1 MYEVYTT
8 CIPDD
13 ACELTHGPS
22 THPQILSQTLEQLQM
37 NISSSMVVGARTWR
51 KICQTTLVSYG
62 ISEACA
68 VPLLMI
74 GRLGDGVHQVKVAQ
88 AAGMESPSLVRLLD
102 QLCSSGYVCR
112 TEDIHD
118 RRAKALSLTA
128 RGRELVQAVE
138 QQLVR
143 LRREVLATI
152 DPDDLEA
159 ALRVLR
165 AFEGFL
171 NGFFTGMPPARDWFY
186 GVRTFAASMIA
197 LYIAMLMQ
205 MPRPYWAMAT
215 VYIVSSPFV
224 GPTSSKALY
233 RAVGTFMGAAAAVFF
248 VPMFVQTPYV
258 LVVVIALWTGILLFL
273 SLHLRTANSYAL
285 MLAGYTLPLIAL
297 PVVDN
302 PLAVWDVAE
311 ARTEEIFLGIA
322 VAAVVGA
329 MFWPRRLAPV
339 FDDSVSKWFADAQVY
354 SQRFLSRNV
363 QPEEISTLRGG
374 MVATFNTL
382 ELMIGQLPHE
392 GSRPQTVRNTKEL
405 RGRMIHLLPVIDAL
419 DDAVYALEHRA
430 PELLERFTP
439 LLTAANE
446 WLASTQKDAPLERW
460 RVLRDQIEALQPDA
474 DALDDRHQLL
484 FSNALYRLGEWVDL
498 WQDCRSLQAAIQ
510 CESQDSWRAVYR
522 HWRLGRLTPF
532 LDRGLMFYSAFS
544 TVTAIIVASVLW
556 ILLGWTD
563 GGSAVILAAVAC
575 SFFASM
581 DDPAPQIYRFFFWT
595 AMSVLF
601 ASLYLFLVLP
611 NLHDFPMLVLAFSVP
626 FICIGTLTVQ
636 PRFYLGMLLTLVN
649 TSSFISIQGAYDADF
664 LAFANSNLAGPVGL
678 LFAFVWTLI
687 ARPFGAELAAKR
699 LTRFSWRDIDTGI
712 ALREVRVA
720 LNLLDLL
727 AYSPR
732 ILGVPRVLLNQVVEG
747 VGGYFKACLKAG
759 ERLPAPSG
767 LLMTLD
773 RTRRALNG
781 QGLQGEDE
789 TRLHLLHALSG
800 LRLALL
806 PGVEFLGGTEM
817 EAPLPDGA
825 PL

>member
-1 MYEVYTT
+1 
-8 CIPDD
+8 
-13 ACELTHGPS
+13 
-22 THPQILSQTLEQLQM
+22 
-37 NISSSMVVGARTWR
+37 
-51 KICQTTLVSYG
+51 
-62 ISEACA
+62 
-68 VPLLMI
+68 
-74 GRLGDGVHQVKVAQ
+74 
-88 AAGMESPSLVRLLD
+88 
-102 QLCSSGYVCR
+102 
-112 TEDIHD
+112 
-118 RRAKALSLTA
+118 
-128 RGRELVQAVE
+128 
-138 QQLVR
+138 
-143 LRREVLATI
+143 
-152 DPDDLEA
+152 
-159 ALRVLR
+159 
-165 AFEGFL
+165 
-171 NGFFTGMPPARDWFY
+171 MPPARDWFY

-197 LYIAMLMQ
+197 LYIALLMQ

-215 VYIVSSPFV
+215 VYIVSNPFL
-224 GPTSSKALY
+224 GPTTSKALY
-233 RAVGTFMGAAAAVFF
+233 RAIGTFIGAAAAVLF
-248 VPMFVQTPYV
+248 VPMFVQSPYMLV
-258 LVVVIALWTGILLFL
+258 LVIALWTGTLLFL
-273 SLHLRTANSYAL
+273 SLHLRTANNYAL

-302 PLAVWDVAE
+302 PLGVWDVAE

-339 FDDSVSKWFADAQVY
+339 FNDSVSKWFADASTY
-354 SQRFLSRNV
+354 SLRFLSRSV
-363 QPEEISTLRGG
+363 QPEEVSALRAS
-374 MVATFNTL
+374 MVATFNSL

-419 DDAVYALEHRA
+419 DDALYALERRT
-430 PELLERFTP
+430 PELVDKFAP
-439 LLTAANE
+439 LLAATCE
-446 WLASTQKDAPLERW
+446 WLEHKDADLGRW
-460 RVLRDQIEALQPDA
+460 QALKDQLEALQPA
-474 DALDDRHQLL
+474 PEALDDRKQLL
-484 FSNALYRLGEWVDL
+484 FSNAIYRLGEWIDV
-498 WQDCRSLQAAIQ
+498 WQDCRSLQYAIE

-532 LDRGLMFYSAFS
+532 LDRGLMFYSAAS

-595 AMSVLF
+595 AMSVVF

-611 NLHDFPMLVLAFSVP
+611 NLHDFPMLVLAFAVP
-626 FICIGTLTVQ
+626 FICVGTLTVKPQ
-636 PRFYLGMLLTLVN
+636 FYLGMLLTLVN

-664 LAFANSNLAGPVGL
+664 LSFANSNLAGPMGL
-678 LFAFVWTLI
+678 LFAFIWTLI

-699 LTRFSWRDIDTGI
+699 LTRFSWRDIVGLAEPATLSEHRLLGIRMLDRLMQHLPRLAMTGQDSGV

-727 AYSPR
+727 AYTPR
-732 ILGVPRVLLNQVVEG
+732 VLGVPQVLLRQVVAE
-747 VGGYFKACLKAG
+747 VGEYFKACLKAG
-759 ERLPAPSG
+759 ERLPAPSP

-773 RTRRALNG
+773 RTRRALSG
-781 QGLQGEDE
+781 ASDDE
-789 TRLHLLHALSG
+789 TRRHLLHALSG

-806 PGVEFLGGTEM
+806 PGVEFVGSAEP
-817 EAPLPDGA
+817 EEPLPHGIDGA

>member
-1 MYEVYTT
+1 M
-8 CIPDD
+8 
-13 ACELTHGPS
+13 S
-22 THPQILSQTLEQLQM
+22 
-37 NISSSMVVGARTWR
+37 
-51 KICQTTLVSYG
+51 
-62 ISEACA
+62 
-68 VPLLMI
+68 
-74 GRLGDGVHQVKVAQ
+74 
-88 AAGMESPSLVRLLD
+88 
-102 QLCSSGYVCR
+102 
-112 TEDIHD
+112 
-118 RRAKALSLTA
+118 
-128 RGRELVQAVE
+128 
-138 QQLVR
+138 
-143 LRREVLATI
+143 
-152 DPDDLEA
+152 
-159 ALRVLR
+159 
-165 AFEGFL
+165 
-171 NGFFTGMPPARDWFY
+171 GFFTGVPPARDWFY

-197 LYIAMLMQ
+197 LYIALLMQ

-233 RAVGTFMGAAAAVFF
+233 RAVGTLLGAAAAVLF
-248 VPMFVQTPYV
+248 VPMFVQSPYV
-258 LVVVIALWTGILLFL
+258 LVLVIALWTGILLFL
-273 SLHLRTANSYAL
+273 SMHLRTANNYAL

-339 FDDSVSKWFADAQVY
+339 FNDSVSKWFADASTY
-354 SQRFLSRNV
+354 SLRFLSRNV
-363 QPEEISTLRGG
+363 QPEEIGAWRSS

-392 GSRPQTVRNTKEL
+392 GARPQTVRNTKEL

-419 DDAVYALEHRA
+419 DDALYALERRT
-430 PELLERFTP
+430 PELVDRFAP
-439 LLTAANE
+439 LLAATTQ
-446 WLASTQKDAPLERW
+446 WLEHKDADLGRW
-460 RVLRDQIEALQPDA
+460 QALKDQLEALQPSA
-474 DALDDRHQLL
+474 EALDDRKQLL
-484 FSNALYRLGEWVDL
+484 FSNALYRLGEWIDL
-498 WQDCRSLQAAIQ
+498 WQDCRSLQYAIQ
-510 CESQDSWRAVYR
+510 CESQDSWHAVYR
-522 HWRLGRLTPF
+522 HWRLGRLSPF
-532 LDRGLMFYSAFS
+532 LDRGLMLYSAAS
-544 TVTAIIVASVLW
+544 TVTAIIVASLLW

-563 GGSAVILAAVAC
+563 GGAAVILAAVAC

-626 FICIGTLTVQ
+626 FICIGTLTVKPQ
-636 PRFYLGMLLTLVN
+636 FYLGMLLTLVN

-664 LAFANSNLAGPVGL
+664 LSFVNSNLAGPVGL

-699 LTRFSWRDIDTGI
+699 LTRFSWRDIVSLTEPATLAEHRQLGVQVLDRLMQHLPRLAITGQDTGI

-727 AYSPR
+727 AYT
-732 ILGVPRVLLNQVVEG
+732 PRVLGYPQVLLHQVVAE
-747 VGGYFKACLKAG
+747 VGEYFKACLKAG
-759 ERLPAPSG
+759 ERLPAPSA
-767 LLMTLD
+767 LLMSMD
-773 RTRRALNG
+773 RTRRALN
-781 QGLQGEDE
+781 QECDEDA
-789 TRLHLLHALSG
+789 RFQLLHALSG

-806 PGVEFLGGTEM
+806 PGVEFVGSGEV
-817 EAPLPDGA
+817 EEPLPHGIDGA

>member
-1 MYEVYTT
+1 MT
-8 CIPDD
+8 
-13 ACELTHGPS
+13 
-22 THPQILSQTLEQLQM
+22 
-37 NISSSMVVGARTWR
+37 
-51 KICQTTLVSYG
+51 
-62 ISEACA
+62 
-68 VPLLMI
+68 
-74 GRLGDGVHQVKVAQ
+74 
-88 AAGMESPSLVRLLD
+88 
-102 QLCSSGYVCR
+102 
-112 TEDIHD
+112 
-118 RRAKALSLTA
+118 
-128 RGRELVQAVE
+128 
-138 QQLVR
+138 
-143 LRREVLATI
+143 
-152 DPDDLEA
+152 
-159 ALRVLR
+159 
-165 AFEGFL
+165 
-171 NGFFTGMPPARDWFY
+171 
-186 GVRTFAASMIA
+186 A

-248 VPMFVQTPYV
+248 VPMFVQSPYV
-258 LVVVIALWTGILLFL
+258 LVVIIALWTGTLLFL

-297 PVVDN
+297 PVLDN
-302 PLAVWDVAE
+302 PLAVWDIAE

-339 FDDSVSKWFADAQVY
+339 FNDAVNKWFTDASTY
-354 SQRFLSRNV
+354 SLRFLTRNV
-363 QPEEISTLRGG
+363 QPEEVSTLRSA
-374 MVATFNTL
+374 MVATFNSL

-419 DDAVYALEHRA
+419 DDALYALERRT
-430 PELLERFTP
+430 PELVDKFAP
-439 LLTAANE
+439 LLAATTE
-446 WLASTQKDAPLERW
+446 WLGHKDADLERW
-460 RVLRDQIEALQPDA
+460 QALKDQLQALQPDA
-474 DALDDRHQLL
+474 EALDDRKQLL
-484 FSNALYRLGEWVDL
+484 FSNALYRLGEWIDL
-498 WQDCRSLQAAIQ
+498 WQDCRSLQYAIE

-532 LDRGLMFYSAFS
+532 LDRGLMLYSAMS
-544 TVTAIIVASVLW
+544 TVSAIIVASVLW

-611 NLHDFPMLVLAFSVP
+611 NLHDFPMLVLAFAVP
-626 FICIGTLTVQ
+626 FICIGTLTVKPQ
-636 PRFYLGMLLTLVN
+636 FYLGMLLTLVN

-664 LAFANSNLAGPVGL
+664 LSFANSNLAGPIGL

-699 LTRFSWRDIDTGI
+699 LTRFSWRDIVSLTEPATLSEHRKLGVQMLDRLMQHLPRLGLTGQDTGV
-712 ALREVRVA
+712 ALRELRVA

-727 AYSPR
+727 AYTPR
-732 ILGVPRVLLNQVVEG
+732 VLGVPQVLLQQVVAE
-747 VGGYFKACLKAG
+747 VGEYFKACLKAG
-759 ERLPAPSG
+759 ERLPAPSP

-773 RTRRALNG
+773 RTRRALNT
-781 QGLQGEDE
+781 ECDDE
-789 TRLHLLHALSG
+789 ARLHLLHALSG

-806 PGVEFLGGTEM
+806 PGVEFVGTGEL
-817 EAPLPDGA
+817 EEPLPHGIDGA

>member
-1 MYEVYTT
+1 
-8 CIPDD
+8 
-13 ACELTHGPS
+13 
-22 THPQILSQTLEQLQM
+22 
-37 NISSSMVVGARTWR
+37 
-51 KICQTTLVSYG
+51 
-62 ISEACA
+62 
-68 VPLLMI
+68 
-74 GRLGDGVHQVKVAQ
+74 
-88 AAGMESPSLVRLLD
+88 
-102 QLCSSGYVCR
+102 
-112 TEDIHD
+112 
-118 RRAKALSLTA
+118 
-128 RGRELVQAVE
+128 
-138 QQLVR
+138 
-143 LRREVLATI
+143 
-152 DPDDLEA
+152 
-159 ALRVLR
+159 
-165 AFEGFL
+165 
-171 NGFFTGMPPARDWFY
+171 MPPARDWFY

-233 RAVGTFMGAAAAVFF
+233 RAVGTFLGAAAAVFF
-248 VPMFVQTPYV
+248 VPMFVQTPYL

-339 FDDSVSKWFADAQVY
+339 FDDSVSKWFSDAQVY
-354 SQRFLSRNV
+354 SQRFLTRNV
-363 QPEEISTLRGG
+363 QPEEVSTLRGG

-392 GSRPQTVRNTKEL
+392 GARPQTVRNTKEL
-405 RGRMIHLLPVIDAL
+405 RGRMIHLLPVVDAL
-419 DDAVYALEHRA
+419 DDALYALERRT
-430 PELLERFTP
+430 PELVGKFAP
-439 LLTAANE
+439 LLAATVE
-446 WLASTQKDAPLERW
+446 WLENTQKDAPIERW
-460 RVLRDQIEALQPDA
+460 RALRDQIEALQPDA
-474 DALDDRHQLL
+474 EALDDRHQLL
-484 FSNALYRLGEWVDL
+484 FSNALYRLGEWIDL

-510 CESQDSWRAVYR
+510 CESQDNWRAVYR

-532 LDRGLMFYSAFS
+532 IDRGLMFYSAFS
-544 TVTAIIVASVLW
+544 TVTAIVVASVLW

-611 NLHDFPMLVLAFSVP
+611 NLHDFPMLVLAFAVP
-626 FICIGTLTVQ
+626 FICVGTLTVQ

-687 ARPFGAELAAKR
+687 ARPFGAEFAAKR
-699 LTRFSWRDIDTGI
+699 LTRFSWHDIVGLTEPATLAEHRQMGVRMLDRLMQHLPRLAMTGQDTGI

-759 ERLPAPSG
+759 ERLPAPGG

-806 PGVEFLGGTEM
+806 PGVEFVGGPELD
-817 EAPLPDGA
+817 APLPDGA

>member
-1 MYEVYTT
+1 M
-8 CIPDD
+8 
-13 ACELTHGPS
+13 
-22 THPQILSQTLEQLQM
+22 
-37 NISSSMVVGARTWR
+37 
-51 KICQTTLVSYG
+51 
-62 ISEACA
+62 
-68 VPLLMI
+68 
-74 GRLGDGVHQVKVAQ
+74 
-88 AAGMESPSLVRLLD
+88 
-102 QLCSSGYVCR
+102 
-112 TEDIHD
+112 
-118 RRAKALSLTA
+118 
-128 RGRELVQAVE
+128 
-138 QQLVR
+138 
-143 LRREVLATI
+143 
-152 DPDDLEA
+152 
-159 ALRVLR
+159 
-165 AFEGFL
+165 

-197 LYIAMLMQ
+197 LYIALLMQ

-215 VYIVSSPFV
+215 VYIVSNPFL
-224 GPTSSKALY
+224 GPTTSKALY
-233 RAVGTFMGAAAAVFF
+233 RAVGTLLGAAAAVFF
-248 VPMFVQTPYV
+248 VPMFVQSPYV
-258 LVVVIALWTGILLFL
+258 LVLVIALWTGTLLFL
-273 SLHLRTANSYAL
+273 SLHLRTANNYAL

-339 FDDSVSKWFADAQVY
+339 FNDSVSKWFADASTY
-354 SQRFLSRNV
+354 SLRFLSRNV
-363 QPEEISTLRGG
+363 QPDEVSGLRAS
-374 MVATFNTL
+374 MVATFNSL

-392 GSRPQTVRNTKEL
+392 GARPQTVRNTNEL

-419 DDAVYALEHRA
+419 DDALYALERRT
-430 PELLERFTP
+430 PELVDKFAP
-439 LLTAANE
+439 LLGATSD
-446 WLASTQKDAPLERW
+446 WLQHKDADIDRW
-460 RVLRDQIEALQPDA
+460 QALKHQLEALQPSTQ
-474 DALDDRHQLL
+474 ALEDRKQLL
-484 FSNALYRLGEWVDL
+484 FSNALYRLGEWIDL
-498 WQDCRSLQAAIQ
+498 WQDCRSLQIAIQ
-510 CESQDSWRAVYR
+510 CENQDGWRAVYR

-532 LDRGLMFYSAFS
+532 LDRGLMLYSAAS

-563 GGSAVILAAVAC
+563 GGAAVILAAVAC

-611 NLHDFPMLVLAFSVP
+611 NLHDFPMLVLAFAVP
-626 FICIGTLTVQ
+626 FIIVGTLTVKPQ
-636 PRFYLGMLLTLVN
+636 FYLGMLLTLVN

-664 LAFANSNLAGPVGL
+664 LSFANSNLAGPIGL
-678 LFAFVWTLI
+678 LFAFIWTLV

-699 LTRFSWRDIDTGI
+699 LTRFSWRDIVSLTEPATLAEYRHLGVQVLDRLMQHLPRLAMTGQDTGI
-712 ALREVRVA
+712 ALREVRVV

-727 AYSPR
+727 AYTPR
-732 ILGVPRVLLNQVVEG
+732 IDGAPQALLRQVVAE
-747 VGGYFKACLKAG
+747 VGEYFKACLKAG
-759 ERLPAPSG
+759 ERLPAPSP

-773 RTRRALNG
+773 RTRRALAG
-781 QGLQGEDE
+781 AGDDQ

-806 PGVEFLGGTEM
+806 PGVEFVGSAEQ
-817 EAPLPDGA
+817 EEPLPHGIDGA

>member
-1 MYEVYTT
+1 M
-8 CIPDD
+8 
-13 ACELTHGPS
+13 
-22 THPQILSQTLEQLQM
+22 
-37 NISSSMVVGARTWR
+37 
-51 KICQTTLVSYG
+51 
-62 ISEACA
+62 
-68 VPLLMI
+68 
-74 GRLGDGVHQVKVAQ
+74 
-88 AAGMESPSLVRLLD
+88 
-102 QLCSSGYVCR
+102 
-112 TEDIHD
+112 
-118 RRAKALSLTA
+118 
-128 RGRELVQAVE
+128 
-138 QQLVR
+138 
-143 LRREVLATI
+143 
-152 DPDDLEA
+152 
-159 ALRVLR
+159 
-165 AFEGFL
+165 
-171 NGFFTGMPPARDWFY
+171 NGFFSGFPPARDWFY

-197 LYIAMLMQ
+197 LYIALLMQ

-233 RAVGTFMGAAAAVFF
+233 RAVGTFLGAAAAVLF
-248 VPMFVQTPYV
+248 VPMFVQSPYV
-258 LVVVIALWTGILLFL
+258 LVVVIALWTGTLLFL
-273 SLHLRTANSYAL
+273 SMHLRTANNYAL

-297 PVVDN
+297 PVVNN

-339 FDDSVSKWFADAQVY
+339 FNDSVSKWFADASIY
-354 SQRFLSRNV
+354 SARFLDRNV
-363 QPEEISTLRGG
+363 QPEEVSALRSS

-392 GSRPQTVRNTKEL
+392 GARPQTVRNTKEL

-419 DDAVYALEHRA
+419 DDALYALERRT
-430 PELLERFTP
+430 PELVDKFAP
-439 LLTAANE
+439 LLAAATE
-446 WLASTQKDAPLERW
+446 WLEHQDADIERW
-460 RVLRDQIEALQPDA
+460 QALKDQLEALQPSPEV
-474 DALDDRHQLL
+474 LDDRKQLL
-484 FSNALYRLGEWVDL
+484 FSNAIYRLGEWVDL
-498 WQDCRSLQAAIQ
+498 WQDCRSLQHAIE

-532 LDRGLMFYSAFS
+532 LDRGLMLYSAAS
-544 TVTAIIVASVLW
+544 TVVAIIVASVLW

-563 GGSAVILAAVAC
+563 GGAAVILAAVAC

-595 AMSVLF
+595 AMSVVF

-611 NLHDFPMLVLAFSVP
+611 NLHDFPMLVLAFAVP
-626 FICIGTLTVQ
+626 FICIGTLTVKPQ
-636 PRFYLGMLLTLVN
+636 FYLGMLLTLVN

-664 LAFANSNLAGPVGL
+664 LSFANSNLAGPVGL

-699 LTRFSWRDIDTGI
+699 LTRFAWRDIVSLTEPATLADHRRLGVQVLDRLMQHLPRLAVTGQDTGI

-727 AYSPR
+727 AYT
-732 ILGVPRVLLNQVVEG
+732 PRVQGAPQALLHQVVAE
-747 VGGYFKACLKAG
+747 VGEYFTACLKAG
-759 ERLPAPSG
+759 ERLPAPSP

-773 RTRRALNG
+773 RTRRALASAP
-781 QGLQGEDE
+781 DE
-789 TRLHLLHALSG
+789 QTRLHLLHALSG

-806 PGVEFLGGTEM
+806 PGVEFVGSAES
-817 EAPLPDGA
+817 EEPLPHGIDGA

>member
-1 MYEVYTT
+1 M
-8 CIPDD
+8 
-13 ACELTHGPS
+13 PS
-22 THPQILSQTLEQLQM
+22 
-37 NISSSMVVGARTWR
+37 
-51 KICQTTLVSYG
+51 
-62 ISEACA
+62 
-68 VPLLMI
+68 
-74 GRLGDGVHQVKVAQ
+74 
-88 AAGMESPSLVRLLD
+88 
-102 QLCSSGYVCR
+102 
-112 TEDIHD
+112 
-118 RRAKALSLTA
+118 
-128 RGRELVQAVE
+128 
-138 QQLVR
+138 
-143 LRREVLATI
+143 
-152 DPDDLEA
+152 
-159 ALRVLR
+159 
-165 AFEGFL
+165 
-171 NGFFTGMPPARDWFY
+171 ARDWFY

-197 LYIAMLMQ
+197 LYIALLMQ

-233 RAVGTFMGAAAAVFF
+233 RAVGTFLGAAAAVLF
-248 VPMFVQTPYV
+248 VPMFVQSPYV
-258 LVVVIALWTGILLFL
+258 LVVVIALWTGTLLFL
-273 SLHLRTANSYAL
+273 SMHLRTANNYAL

-297 PVVDN
+297 PVVNN

-339 FDDSVSKWFADAQVY
+339 FNDSVSKWFADASTY
-354 SQRFLSRNV
+354 SARFLGRNV
-363 QPEEISTLRGG
+363 QPDEVSALRTS

-392 GSRPQTVRNTKEL
+392 GARPQTVRNTKEL

-419 DDAVYALEHRA
+419 DDALYALERRT
-430 PELLERFTP
+430 PELVDKFAP
-439 LLTAANE
+439 LLAAASE
-446 WLASTQKDAPLERW
+446 WLEHKDAEIGRW
-460 RVLRDQIEALQPDA
+460 QALKDQLEALQPSA
-474 DALDDRHQLL
+474 EELGDRKQLL
-484 FSNALYRLGEWVDL
+484 FSNAIYRLGEWVDL
-498 WQDCRSLQAAIQ
+498 WQDCRSLQHAIQ

-532 LDRGLMFYSAFS
+532 LDRGLMFYSAAS
-544 TVTAIIVASVLW
+544 TVAAIIVASVLW

-595 AMSVLF
+595 AMSVVF

-611 NLHDFPMLVLAFSVP
+611 NLHDFPMLVLAFAVP
-626 FICIGTLTVQ
+626 FICIGTLTVKPQ
-636 PRFYLGMLLTLVN
+636 FYLGMLLTLVN

-664 LAFANSNLAGPVGL
+664 LSFANSNLAGPVGL

-699 LTRFSWRDIDTGI
+699 LTRFAWRDIVSLTEPASLADHRRLGVQVLDRLMQHLPRLAVIGQDTGI

-727 AYSPR
+727 AYT
-732 ILGVPRVLLNQVVEG
+732 PRVQGAPQALLHQVVAE
-747 VGGYFKACLKAG
+747 VGEYFRACLKAG
-759 ERLPAPSG
+759 ERLPAPSP

-773 RTRRALNG
+773 RTRRALAG
-781 QGLQGEDE
+781 APDE
-789 TRLHLLHALSG
+789 QTRLHLLHALSG

-806 PGVEFLGGTEM
+806 PGVEFVGSAEP
-817 EAPLPDGA
+817 EEPLPHGIDGA

>member
-1 MYEVYTT
+1 M
-8 CIPDD
+8 
-13 ACELTHGPS
+13 S
-22 THPQILSQTLEQLQM
+22 
-37 NISSSMVVGARTWR
+37 
-51 KICQTTLVSYG
+51 
-62 ISEACA
+62 
-68 VPLLMI
+68 
-74 GRLGDGVHQVKVAQ
+74 
-88 AAGMESPSLVRLLD
+88 
-102 QLCSSGYVCR
+102 
-112 TEDIHD
+112 
-118 RRAKALSLTA
+118 
-128 RGRELVQAVE
+128 
-138 QQLVR
+138 
-143 LRREVLATI
+143 
-152 DPDDLEA
+152 
-159 ALRVLR
+159 
-165 AFEGFL
+165 
-171 NGFFTGMPPARDWFY
+171 GFFTGVPPARDWFY

-233 RAVGTFMGAAAAVFF
+233 RAVGTFLGAAAAVFF
-248 VPMFVQTPYV
+248 VPMFVQSPYV

-339 FDDSVSKWFADAQVY
+339 FNDSVNKWFTDASTY
-354 SQRFLSRNV
+354 SLRFLSRNV
-363 QPEEISTLRGG
+363 QPDEVSALRAS

-392 GSRPQTVRNTKEL
+392 GARPQTVRNTNEL

-419 DDAVYALEHRA
+419 DDALYALERRT
-430 PELLERFTP
+430 PELVDKFAP
-439 LLTAANE
+439 LLAATTE
-446 WLASTQKDAPLERW
+446 WLNHKDADLARW
-460 RVLRDQIEALQPDA
+460 QALKDQLEALQPSA
-474 DALDDRHQLL
+474 EALDDRKQLL
-484 FSNALYRLGEWVDL
+484 FSNALYRLGEWIDL
-498 WQDCRSLQAAIQ
+498 WQDCRSLQYAIQ

-522 HWRLGRLTPF
+522 HWRLGRLSPF
-532 LDRGLMFYSAFS
+532 LDRGLMLYSAAS

-611 NLHDFPMLVLAFSVP
+611 NLHDFPMLVLAFAVP
-626 FICIGTLTVQ
+626 FICIGTLTVKPQ
-636 PRFYLGMLLTLVN
+636 FYLGMLLTLVN

-664 LAFANSNLAGPVGL
+664 LSFANSNLAGPVGL
-678 LFAFVWTLI
+678 LFAFIWTLI

-699 LTRFSWRDIDTGI
+699 LTRFSWRDIVSLTEPASLAEHRQLGVQILDRLMQHLPRLAMTGQDTGI

-727 AYSPR
+727 AYTPR
-732 ILGVPRVLLNQVVEG
+732 VLGVPQVLLHQVVAE
-747 VGGYFKACLKAG
+747 VGDYFKACLKAG
-759 ERLPAPSG
+759 ERLPAPSA
-767 LLMTLD
+767 LLMTMD
-773 RTRRALNG
+773 RTRRALNRECDDG
-781 QGLQGEDE
+781 A
-789 TRLHLLHALSG
+789 RLHLLHA
-800 LRLALL
+800 
-806 PGVEFLGGTEM
+806 
-817 EAPLPDGA
+817 
-825 PL
+825 